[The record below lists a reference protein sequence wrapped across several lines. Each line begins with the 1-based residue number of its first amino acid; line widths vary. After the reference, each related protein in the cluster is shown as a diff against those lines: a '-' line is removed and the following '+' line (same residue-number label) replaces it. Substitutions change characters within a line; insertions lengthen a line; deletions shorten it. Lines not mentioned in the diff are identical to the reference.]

1 MYTKPRFIEQNLE
14 DDITIRLNEHK
25 LNIKGQLHKGVMSA
39 CSVELQKNRDQ
50 FIFQS
55 QVRPRH
61 FLDRALRLGQ
71 AIGASVAARTD
82 LVAGRRGQ
90 NRLTLSCNSTRH
102 ACVTPLGFSHNI
114 VLHLIAVWQ
123 SVHTKDI
130 CVQSGFPSLLIP
142 KLNLIALLLIQSI
155 QSLLFGNRENQNHI
169 QYTRSSEYAIIVK

>member
-1 MYTKPRFIEQNLE
+1 
-14 DDITIRLNEHK
+14 
-25 LNIKGQLHKGVMSA
+25 MSA

-71 AIGASVAARTD
+71 AIGASVAARTC
-82 LVAGRRGQ
+82 LGAGRRGQ

-102 ACVTPLGFSHNI
+102 ACVTPLGFSHII

-142 KLNLIALLLIQSI
+142 KLNLIALLLIQFI
-155 QSLLFGNRENQNHI
+155 QSLLFGNRENQNP
-169 QYTRSSEYAIIVK
+169 YIVYPKQRICHNCKIKCISKENQ